1 MGAMDNWDVTLLV
14 VMGYLAIV
22 ALVRLMARRRDQLLD
37 EFRRQ
42 IGEEQK
48 RKAAIEKAKKS
59 A

>member
-22 ALVRLMARRRDQLLD
+22 ALVRLMSRRRDQLLD

-42 IGEEQK
+42 IEEEQK
-48 RKAAIEKAKKS
+48 RAAAEKAKKS

>member
-42 IGEEQK
+42 IEEEQK
-48 RKAAIEKAKKS
+48 RNAVEKAKKS

>member
-14 VMGYLAIV
+14 VMGYLAVV
-22 ALVRLMARRRDQLLD
+22 ALVRLMTRHRDQLLT

-42 IGEEQK
+42 MDEENK
-48 RKAAIEKAKKS
+48 RKLAEQSMRKS